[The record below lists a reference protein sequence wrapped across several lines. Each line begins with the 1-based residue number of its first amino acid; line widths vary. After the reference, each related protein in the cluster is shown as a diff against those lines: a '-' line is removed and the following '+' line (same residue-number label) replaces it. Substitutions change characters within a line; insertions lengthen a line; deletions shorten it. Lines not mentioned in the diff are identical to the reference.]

1 MHILN
6 GRNWWL
12 TSGWRVRCSPHIF
25 RRKWTVTAGRF
36 YWDCR
41 AYRRPYMD
49 DDCHYPCPN
58 ETIQIKST
66 LSWLPAFVDV
76 IAIWASRYHS
86 TVRHPALGDQQKPSE
101 WQRYGCWP
109 RVRMK
114 PSIGRWTCTCLV
126 RYFEVLAEGYQ
137 NFDLHQNWFRVSQ
150 YLGLSVFYTKFNVLP
165 PYMSHLYKVALIGLI
180 IHFQRKPYPNCWSL
194 AIYYTAC
201 IPH

>member
-114 PSIGRWTCTCLV
+114 PSIGRWTCTCQLFCQIFWGSCGRVPEFWFTPELV
-126 RYFEVLAEGYQ
+126 QSFPVSGLVC
-137 NFDLHQNWFRVSQ
+137 FLHQIQCF
-150 YLGLSVFYTKFNVLP
+150 TT
-165 PYMSHLYKVALIGLI
+165 LYVPSI
-180 IHFQRKPYPNCWSL
+180 
-194 AIYYTAC
+194 
-201 IPH
+201 